1 MEITDFF
8 LLMLGIKKKID
19 GKYRFIPDCGI
30 HFNNSEEC
38 QNCYMLDV
46 CKVKNEIVEYL
57 NKKGGENE

>member
-1 MEITDFF
+1 
-8 LLMLGIKKKID
+8 MLGIKKKID